1 MGKPKG
7 YDPTLIKVI
16 LGGIQMTDFGEDT
29 MVKVTRTSDLRST
42 TVGADGNV
50 TVNKSA
56 DHTGTMEITLMNNS
70 ASNAILK
77 GLSLLDK
84 GFPAAVVDLNYAGD
98 LGTVTTFA
106 FVQNIPDFERA
117 AKVGECTWQ
126 IILTDVDT
134 VFKALEGL
142 AS

>member
-16 LGGIQMTDFGEDT
+16 LGGVQMTDFGEDT

-77 GLSLLDK
+77 GLALLDK
-84 GFPAAVVDLNYAGD
+84 GFPAAVVDLNFAGD

-126 IILTDVDT
+126 IILTDVDV
-134 VFKALEGL
+134 VFAALSAG
-142 AS
+142 A

>member
-7 YDPTLIKVI
+7 YDPTLIKVL
-16 LGGIQMTDFGEDT
+16 LGGIQMTDFGEDS
-29 MVKVTRTSDLRST
+29 MVKVTRTSDLRSA

-56 DHTGTMEITLMNNS
+56 DRTGTMEITLMHNS

-77 GLSLLDK
+77 TLSASDA
-84 GFPAAVVDLNYAGD
+84 GFPAVVVDLNFAGD

-106 FVQNIPDFERA
+106 FVKNIPDFERA

-134 VFKALEGL
+134 VFSALENV
-142 AS
+142 

>member
-7 YDPTLIKVI
+7 YDPTLIKVL

-29 MVKVTRTSDLRST
+29 MVKVTRTSDLRSA

-77 GLSLLDK
+77 GLALSDT
-84 GFPAAVVDLNYAGD
+84 GFPAAVVDLNFAGD

-126 IILTDVDT
+126 IILTDVDV
-134 VFKALEGL
+134 VFAALSAG
-142 AS
+142 A

>member
-7 YDPTLIKVI
+7 YDPTLIKVL
-16 LGGIQMTDFGEDT
+16 LGGIQMTDFGEDS
-29 MVKVTRTSDLRST
+29 MVKVTRTSDLRSA

-56 DHTGTMEITLMNNS
+56 DRTGTMEITLMHNS

-77 GLSLLDK
+77 ALSASDA
-84 GFPAAVVDLNYAGD
+84 GFPAVVVDLNFAGD

-106 FVQNIPDFERA
+106 FVKNIPDFERA

-134 VFKALEGL
+134 VFSALENV
-142 AS
+142 